1 MQKNTIKKSLLLLLL
16 ASSSSAALAEPD
28 TAIAS
33 GLSDGAVVIAQAKAV
48 DTLEE
53 YQSMYRGQ
61 MMDRHTMQMLD
72 VDDNGEISREEFMHV
87 HELIF
92 DTADQNKD
100 GKLEKSEMKKGS
112 LPEMETG

>member
-1 MQKNTIKKSLLLLLL
+1 
-16 ASSSSAALAEPD
+16 
-28 TAIAS
+28 
-33 GLSDGAVVIAQAKAV
+33 
-48 DTLEE
+48 
-53 YQSMYRGQ
+53 
-61 MMDRHTMQMLD
+61 MDRHTMQMLD

-112 LPEMETG
+112 LPKMETS